1 MPPIDVL
8 VSSDVELSTRA
19 RQVCGMFDCPPSEK
33 QTQRW
38 TMNVPI
44 DERDWNVGLIV
55 GPSGAGKSTIA
66 RHLFGEQ
73 MQAFD
78 AMSWKGAS
86 MIDDMPAAASI
97 EQIATMCSAV
107 GFNTIPAWLR
117 PFAVLSNGE
126 KFRASIARA
135 LLSEASPIVVDEF
148 TSVVD
153 RQVAQVGCHAI
164 QKAVRKVG
172 RKFVGVSCHHDII
185 EWLQPDW
192 ILEPA
197 TREFAWRSLRPRPT
211 IDIAVA
217 RLPYSAWQVFAPFHY
232 LTADLNRSAQCFGLW
247 ANGSLAAFAGV
258 LHRPHARNDRIKG
271 ISRIVTLPDW
281 QGLGLAFNLMQTVAS
296 AYKTLGYTIN
306 ISTAH
311 PPLIQAFFAKQDWRC
326 VRKPG
331 QMIRFGTNSMMR
343 KQAIRDGDAS
353 KRAGRPCAT
362 FTYEGATMPTSEA
375 MALIG
380 R

>member
-1 MPPIDVL
+1 MPPIDVV

-38 TMNVPI
+38 TMNVPLE
-44 DERDWNVGLIV
+44 ERDWNVGLIV

-66 RHLFGEQ
+66 RHLFGDQ
-73 MQAFD
+73 MHAFD

-117 PFAVLSNGE
+117 PFGVLSNGE

-135 LLSEASPIVVDEF
+135 LLSDASPIVVDEF

-172 RKFVGVSCHHDII
+172 RKFVGVSCHHDIV

-197 TREFAWRSLRPRPT
+197 TREFAWRSLRPRPI
-211 IDIAVA
+211 IDIAIA
-217 RLPYSAWQVFAPFHY
+217 RLPYAAWQVFAPFHY
-232 LTADLNRSAQCFGLW
+232 LTADLHKAAQCFGLW

-258 LHRPHARNDRIKG
+258 LHRPHPHNDRIKG
-271 ISRIVTLPDW
+271 LSRIVTLPDW
-281 QGLGLAFNLMQTVAS
+281 QGLGLAFHLMQTVAS
-296 AYKTLGYTIN
+296 AYAALGFTFNTYP
-306 ISTAH
+306 AH
-311 PPLIQAFFAKQDWRC
+311 PPLIQAFFAKPEWRC
-326 VRKPG
+326 IRKG
-331 QMIRFGTNSMMR
+331 GNMITFGATGVYNHHAR
-343 KQAIRDGDAS
+343 K
-353 KRAGRPCAT
+353 AGVEGKKLSRPCAA
-362 FTYEGATMPTSEA
+362 FTYRGATMPKSEA
-375 MALIG
+375 LALVG